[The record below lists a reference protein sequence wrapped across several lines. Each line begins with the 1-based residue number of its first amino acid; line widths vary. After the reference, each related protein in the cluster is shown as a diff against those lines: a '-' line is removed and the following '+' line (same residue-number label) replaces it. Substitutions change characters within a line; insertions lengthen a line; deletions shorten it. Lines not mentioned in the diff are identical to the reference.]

1 MSGLLCSEARQTL
14 MRTAARRTLPTV
26 STPALSIQTR
36 LRWINFSSQ
45 SIARGKLHSI
55 TSYKPQQKR
64 LLVPHGGAIRTLFSH
79 KILRDYE
86 ELPREYK
93 DQVGLQFRSK
103 DLEEAATDLLFH
115 KQLTAPAANH
125 LLRVLHGRRVAGT
138 LDDPQYAIHTAQFTH
153 KQRAT
158 ALAYLRKT
166 VPIEEIRNAGLR
178 AEDELEQIEKDSI
191 KAAEKSKTGETGAAQ
206 DQAEAFKIDPLYGAS
221 SFDQIRARNQAK
233 QKAREDALEEERKAK
248 LAEEE
253 AAQAG
258 PLATREEY
266 ARSIRNPKIV
276 KYYEEAQSEIT
287 EPPQMSRLQRIAPSA
302 ALVAL
307 AVSLLAGIAL
317 VYEEP
322 AAKYRLFPD
331 IPTSW
336 ATVAT
341 LIAANAVVYIGW
353 RIPPLWKLF
362 NKHMLVVVATIRPT
376 TMFTA
381 MFSHQRISHL
391 FINMVPLWFVG
402 TNLHDEIGRA
412 NFLALYLSCGA
423 MGFLGSLVTYTLR
436 GWLNVTAL
444 GASGATLGLCSA
456 YFWEHRMDGF
466 KILGL
471 PQDGVHG
478 IVFLALI
485 FALQLT
491 AFGRTAKLKVD
502 VASHLSGMAAGIA
515 GMELISRSDAMIGK
529 RKDGKNIIEVKL
541 DVPLKTEADEKEES
555 AKWWKFW

>member
-1 MSGLLCSEARQTL
+1 MPPS
-14 MRTAARRTLPTV
+14 V
-26 STPALSIQTR
+26 
-36 LRWINFSSQ
+36 LR
-45 SIARGKLHSI
+45 
-55 TSYKPQQKR
+55 
-64 LLVPHGGAIRTLFSH
+64 GGAVRTLFSH

-103 DLEEAATDLLFH
+103 DLEEAETDKLFG

-138 LDDPQYAIHTAQFTH
+138 LDDPQYAIHTAQYTP

-158 ALAYLRKT
+158 ALAYLRKA
-166 VPIEEIRNAGLR
+166 VPLEEIRNAGLR
-178 AEDELEQIEKDSI
+178 AEDELEQMEKDAA
-191 KAAEKSKTGETGAAQ
+191 KAAEKAKTNETGTVEEQ
-206 DQAEAFKIDPLYGAS
+206 PVTKVDPLYGTG
-221 SFDQIRARNQAK
+221 SFDRIRARNQAR

-253 AAQAG
+253 AKQAG
-258 PLATREEY
+258 PLATQEEY

-276 KYYEEAQSEIT
+276 KYYEEAQSEMA
-287 EPPQMSRLQRIAPSA
+287 EPPQMSPLQRIGPSA

-307 AVSLLAGIAL
+307 VVSILAGIAM

-322 AAKYRLFPD
+322 ESKYRLFPD

-336 ATVAT
+336 ATVGT
-341 LIAANAVVYIGW
+341 LIAANAVVYLGW
-353 RIPPLWKLF
+353 RIPPLWKTF
-362 NKHMLVVVATIRPT
+362 NRHMLVVIATIRPT

-471 PQDGVHG
+471 PQEGVHG

-502 VASHLSGMAAGIA
+502 VASHLSGMATGIA
-515 GMELISRSDAMIGK
+515 GMELISRSESMNGK
-529 RKDGKNIIEVKL
+529 KREGKNIIEVKL
-541 DVPLKTEADEKEES
+541 DVPAKTEGES
-555 AKWWKFW
+555 RPWWKFW